1 MNVTARILIAA
12 IVLLLAIN
20 ARAASEIVI
29 AVRYLQV
36 EGTVPSHLCLYRDD
50 GKFARHLTTDNSGRD
65 VNPIFAPDGEAIVFA
80 RQKENSPVEF
90 WSVHQHGG
98 IPTKLDAA
106 PDWLEHQLI
115 GRIRRRR

>member
-29 AVRYLQV
+29 AIRYLQV
-36 EGTVPSHLCLYRDD
+36 EGTTPLHLCLYRDD
-50 GKFARHLTTDNSGRD
+50 GKFPHQLTIDNSGRD
-65 VNPIFAPDGEAIVFA
+65 VHPIFAPNGEAIVFA
-80 RQKENSPVEF
+80 REKENSPVEF
-90 WSVHQHGG
+90 WSVHPVGG
-98 IPTKLDAA
+98 IATKLDAA